1 MCRSIK
7 KLRGQPVITDE
18 EITAAARQFI
28 RKVSG
33 FSKPSRANQA
43 AFEVAIAQVTD
54 ATRELLDG
62 LLVSTP
68 PSVPPKATNT
78 QPLNHDTG

>member
-7 KLRGQPVITDE
+7 KLRGQPVITDV

-33 FSKPSRANQA
+33 FSKPSRANEA
-43 AFEVAIAQVTD
+43 AFELAITQVTV

-62 LLVSTP
+62 LESSRAGASPVGA
-68 PSVPPKATNT
+68 V
-78 QPLNHDTG
+78 LN